1 VLAGSGGGV
10 WTTDDTNISVC
21 IVYLGVLW
29 CMLGLK
35 RLVGEKEYSYDRSWG
50 RSAVVMVVEA
60 F

>member
-35 RLVGEKEYSYDRSWG
+35 TAYGPKRNILMIGVGAGLQWLWW
-50 RSAVVMVVEA
+50 
-60 F
+60 